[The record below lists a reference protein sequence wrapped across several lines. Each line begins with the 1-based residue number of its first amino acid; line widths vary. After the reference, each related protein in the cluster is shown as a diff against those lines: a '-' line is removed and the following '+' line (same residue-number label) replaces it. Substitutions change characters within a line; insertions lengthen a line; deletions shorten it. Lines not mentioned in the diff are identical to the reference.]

1 MQAFIQM
8 YHIVIE
14 VVRVGCYSVILTN
27 LQKIFNQ
34 SEHILLFAATS
45 RSVCKLC
52 LASRNNILNN
62 EHVGIK
68 ATKSCLMIVMIAL
81 AVT

>member
-1 MQAFIQM
+1 M
-8 YHIVIE
+8 YHIFIHL
-14 VVRVGCYSVILTN
+14 VGVGYYSVILTS

-45 RSVCKLC
+45 RSVCILR
-52 LASRNNILNN
+52 LALRNNTLNN
-62 EHVGIK
+62 ERVGIK
-68 ATKSCLMIVMIAL
+68 ATESCLLIVIIAL